1 MNKSIRNLIFTWS
14 IILLSIVLTI
24 IPLPDLINS
33 FRLPWLMMT
42 VIYFSIFNV
51 ALIGVFSAWLSG
63 LILDLMAGGL
73 MGENAMILS
82 VISYLSYRFRFQ
94 IRVYPI
100 WQIMVVVLL
109 FLSLGEL
116 LSLWIQGVSG
126 TMNISVIVWI
136 NISIAV
142 IIWPI
147 FMGFIQKME
156 SVFLCLLYTSDAA
169 DE

>member
-1 MNKSIRNLIFTWS
+1 MSKNIRNLIFTWS

-126 TMNISVIVWI
+126 TMNISVIGWI

-156 SVFLCLLYTSDAA
+156 SLFL
-169 DE
+169 EQ

>member
-1 MNKSIRNLIFTWS
+1 MKYGLYKQMNKSIRNLIFTWS

-156 SVFLCLLYTSDAA
+156 SVFL
-169 DE
+169 EQ

>member
-63 LILDLMAGGL
+63 LILDLMVGGL

-126 TMNISVIVWI
+126 TMNLSAIGWI

-156 SVFLCLLYTSDAA
+156 SVFL
-169 DE
+169 EQ

>member
-14 IILLSIVLTI
+14 IIILSIVLTI

-51 ALIGVFSAWLSG
+51 SLIGVLSAWFAG
-63 LILDLMAGGL
+63 LILDLMTGGL

-82 VISYLSYRFRFQ
+82 IISYISYRFRFQ

-100 WQIMVVVLL
+100 WQIMVVVLIL
-109 FLSLGEL
+109 LSLGEL

-126 TMNISVIVWI
+126 TMNISIVNWI
-136 NISIAV
+136 NISIAI
-142 IIWPI
+142 IIWPL

-156 SVFLCLLYTSDAA
+156 SVFLD
-169 DE
+169 

>member
-1 MNKSIRNLIFTWS
+1 MNKSIRHLIFTWS
-14 IILLSIVLTI
+14 IVILSIVLII
-24 IPLPDLINS
+24 IPVPDLINS
-33 FRLPWLMMT
+33 YRLPWLMMT

-51 ALIGVFSAWLSG
+51 SLIGVLSAWFAG

-73 MGENAMILS
+73 MGENAMIIS
-82 VISYLSYRFRFQ
+82 IISYLSYRFRFQ

-109 FLSLGEL
+109 LLSLGEL

-126 TMNISVIVWI
+126 TMNPSIVDWI

-142 IIWPI
+142 IIWPL

-156 SVFLCLLYTSDAA
+156 SVFLD
-169 DE
+169 

>member
-1 MNKSIRNLIFTWS
+1 MKCGLYKQMNKSIRNLIFTWS

-63 LILDLMAGGL
+63 LILDLMVGGL

-126 TMNISVIVWI
+126 TMNLSVIGWI

-156 SVFLCLLYTSDAA
+156 SAFL
-169 DE
+169 EQ

>member
-14 IILLSIVLTI
+14 IIILSIVLTI
-24 IPLPDLINS
+24 IPVPDIINS

-51 ALIGVFSAWLSG
+51 SLIGVLSAWFAG
-63 LILDLMAGGL
+63 LILDLMTGGL

-82 VISYLSYRFRFQ
+82 IISYISYRFRFQ

-109 FLSLGEL
+109 LLSLGEL

-126 TMNISVIVWI
+126 TMNISIINWI
-136 NISIAV
+136 NISIAI
-142 IIWPI
+142 IIWPL

-156 SVFLCLLYTSDAA
+156 SVFLD
-169 DE
+169 

>member
-1 MNKSIRNLIFTWS
+1 MKCGLYKQMNKSIRNLIFTWS

-156 SVFLCLLYTSDAA
+156 SIFL
-169 DE
+169 E

>member
-1 MNKSIRNLIFTWS
+1 MKYGSYKQMNEKIRNLIFIWS

-24 IPLPDLINS
+24 IPLPDLMNS
-33 FRLPWLMMT
+33 FRLPWLMMI

-51 ALIGVFSAWLSG
+51 SLIGVLSAWLSG
-63 LILDLMAGGL
+63 LILDLMTGGL

-82 VISYLSYRFRFQ
+82 IISYVAYRFRFQ

-126 TMNISVIVWI
+126 TMNPSIIKWI

-142 IIWPI
+142 FIWPI

-156 SVFLCLLYTSDAA
+156 SVFLD
-169 DE
+169 

>member
-1 MNKSIRNLIFTWS
+1 MSKNIRNLIFTWS

-126 TMNISVIVWI
+126 TMNISVIGWI

-156 SVFLCLLYTSDAA
+156 SIFL
-169 DE
+169 EQ

>member
-51 ALIGVFSAWLSG
+51 ALIGVLSAWLSG

-82 VISYLSYRFRFQ
+82 IISYLSYRFRFQ

-100 WQIMVVVLL
+100 WQIMVVGLL
-109 FLSLGEL
+109 FLALGEL

-126 TMNISVIVWI
+126 TMNLSIIEWI

-156 SVFLCLLYTSDAA
+156 SVFL
-169 DE
+169 E

>member
-14 IILLSIVLTI
+14 IIILSIVLTI
-24 IPLPDLINS
+24 IPVPDLINS

-51 ALIGVFSAWLSG
+51 SLIGVLSAWFAG
-63 LILDLMAGGL
+63 LILDLMTGGL

-82 VISYLSYRFRFQ
+82 IISYISYRFRFQ

-100 WQIMVVVLL
+100 WQIMVVVLIL
-109 FLSLGEL
+109 LSLGEL

-126 TMNISVIVWI
+126 TMNISIVNWI

-142 IIWPI
+142 IIWPL

-156 SVFLCLLYTSDAA
+156 SVFLD
-169 DE
+169 

>member
-33 FRLPWLMMT
+33 FRRPWLMMT

-51 ALIGVFSAWLSG
+51 SLIGVLSAWLAG

-82 VISYLSYRFRFQ
+82 IISYLSYRFRFQ

-100 WQIMVVVLL
+100 WQIMVVVLI

-126 TMNISVIVWI
+126 TMNLSVIEWI

-142 IIWPI
+142 IIWPL

-156 SVFLCLLYTSDAA
+156 SVFL
-169 DE
+169 E

>member
-1 MNKSIRNLIFTWS
+1 MSKNIRNLIFTWS

-126 TMNISVIVWI
+126 TMNLSVIGWI

-156 SVFLCLLYTSDAA
+156 SAFL
-169 DE
+169 EQ

>member
-33 FRLPWLMMT
+33 LRLPWLMMT

-82 VISYLSYRFRFQ
+82 VISYLSFRFRFQ

-109 FLSLGEL
+109 FLSFGEL

-126 TMNISVIVWI
+126 TMNISVIGWI

-156 SVFLCLLYTSDAA
+156 SVFL
-169 DE
+169 E

>member
-1 MNKSIRNLIFTWS
+1 MNEKIRNLIFIWS

-24 IPLPDLINS
+24 IPLPDLMNS
-33 FRLPWLMMT
+33 FRLPWLMMI

-51 ALIGVFSAWLSG
+51 SLIGVLSAWLSG
-63 LILDLMAGGL
+63 LILDLMTGGL

-82 VISYLSYRFRFQ
+82 IISYLAYRFRFQ

-126 TMNISVIVWI
+126 NMNPSIIKWI

-142 IIWPI
+142 FIWPI

-156 SVFLCLLYTSDAA
+156 SVFLD
-169 DE
+169 